1 MKINL
6 YLTECK
12 KEEKIACGWCMYL
25 KYIHIIIQL
34 LLEAFVI
41 LSLENFHVHFVEH
54 FLCYKEV

>member
-1 MKINL
+1 MNLNDRLAVRFMKINL

-25 KYIHIIIQL
+25 KYIRIIIQL

-41 LSLENFHVHFVEH
+41 
-54 FLCYKEV
+54 